1 MKTVAQYEFPYEA
14 QLAQGRLANEGIMS
28 QVMNEVSTYT
38 CINAVSGIKLVV
50 SDEDFDAAVALLSRD
65 VDGLQEV

>member
-28 QVMNEVSTYT
+28 QVMNEVSSYT

-50 SDEDFDAAVALLSRD
+50 NDEDFDAALEILSQD
-65 VDGLQEV
+65 VDEL